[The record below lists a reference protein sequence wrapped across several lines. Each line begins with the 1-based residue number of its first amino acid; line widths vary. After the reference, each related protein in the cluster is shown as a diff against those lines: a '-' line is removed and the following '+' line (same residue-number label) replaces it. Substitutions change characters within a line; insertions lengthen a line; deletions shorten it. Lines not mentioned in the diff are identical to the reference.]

1 MIEFDL
7 SKVEQS
13 MRAFAAR
20 AWHEFQLVP
29 WRLRLLWSR
38 CQDLLYAFVRLLEG
52 PARLAMR
59 VWNTVRPSW
68 PIALA
73 AVVATWLATQTGQG
87 WVVLTSITEDSSA
100 LLKSAALVLITS
112 LAQYLI
118 ALDLMSRYFPFT
130 ANGLSGVRGQLWTAA
145 LISIQTP
152 FWLCVFYLGDAYRA
166 QLVSTAVAGVGAALS
181 GAFVFGVTVALL
193 AAAFFLIGRRL
204 VHIWGSP
211 LSPIMVLD
219 PALRFAKYAVWGAAI
234 LSALCLLFFADAPA
248 QVGPIGVLVIGATIW
263 GVAIAFLVSLI
274 VQRGGAI
281 TVAALIISVG
291 LALSLNRDHHL
302 VRTLEAPPAQI
313 TSAETYASQWL
324 AARQVGADGR
334 DDTPI
339 PAYVII
345 AEGGGMRA
353 ALHTAALLAALD
365 HDPAAHFYDNIY
377 VMSGTSGGALGLA
390 AYAAM
395 KRDEVDPEDVEAF
408 LRTDHLSPLIA
419 GLFLA
424 DAPAE
429 LAPLPHIP
437 DRAEFF
443 ERSLER
449 GWRSVSVGRDAFAQP
464 FAAVLP
470 PAQPRAPDGPPIAPA
485 MLFQTVVA
493 NTGELEMVGTVTF
506 GDGARRSGAPVNV
519 LSHIASDETLS
530 LSAAVDLSA
539 RFPLVSP
546 GGVIETQSD
555 NAANA
560 ERRIYVDGGYFD
572 NSSAASALPAVRQLM
587 RQAAEGCQPERR
599 ADRACLSDRLR
610 IVVIHIFT
618 RTLTAN
624 GSQDVQSE
632 SPVDELSIPL
642 RAFTLA
648 RRVSGHGPAEALC
661 RAVANDVAINWPN
674 GRHYATDSCALVR
687 ELYNDRPQPLYKRS
701 PVPVAPRCTAA
712 DIAQRQA
719 GWMTPGQA
727 LAVAGGAAPDEVVC
741 ALTGRRVPWISAAL
755 DAAERPGDR
764 GFAPLGWY
772 LSGGDDAIIEQAGAR
787 ALLVSRALCVLRTP
801 ADQSVEQCE

>member
-1 MIEFDL
+1 MIEFDF
-7 SKVEQS
+7 SKWKEAT
-13 MRAFAAR
+13 RALGAK
-20 AWHEFQLVP
+20 AWHEVQLIP

-38 CQDLLYAFVRLLEG
+38 GQDLLYALVRLLEH
-52 PARLAMR
+52 PARALMR
-59 VWNTVRPSW
+59 FWNTVRPSW

-73 AVVATWLATQTGQG
+73 AVIASCLATQTGQG
-87 WVVLTSITEDSSA
+87 WIVLTSVAGDGGV
-100 LLKSAALVLITS
+100 LFKSVLFVLITS
-112 LAQYLI
+112 LAQNLI

-130 ANGLSGVRGQLWTAA
+130 ANGLAGVLGQSITAA
-145 LISIQTP
+145 VIALFTP
-152 FWLCVFYLGDAYRA
+152 FALTAFYVGEAYRA
-166 QLVSTAVAGVGAALS
+166 QLISTAVVGES
-181 GAFVFGVTVALL
+181 GAFWAAGVFGGATLL
-193 AAAFFLIGRRL
+193 LGAVFFVIARKF

-219 PALRFAKYAVWGAAI
+219 PALRYAKGFVWTGAIAATI
-234 LSALCLLFFADAPA
+234 WLSFFDDAPA
-248 QVGPIGVLVIGATIW
+248 QAGPIGVLVIGATIW

-281 TVAALIISVG
+281 TGAMLVASVV

-302 VRTLEAPPAQI
+302 VRTIEAPQAQI

-324 AARQVGADGR
+324 AARRVDADGR
-334 DDTPI
+334 DDTLI

-365 HDPAAHFYDNIY
+365 TDSTTHFYDNIY
-377 VMSGTSGGALGLA
+377 LMSGTSGGALGLA

-395 KRDEVDPEDVEAF
+395 KRDRATPQEVENF

-437 DRAEFF
+437 DRAESF

-449 GWRSVSVGRDAFAQP
+449 GWRRIMIGGDAFAQP
-464 FAAVLP
+464 FASVLP
-470 PAQPRAPDGPPIAPA
+470 PARPRAPGGPEIAPA

-493 NTGELEMVGTVTF
+493 NTGELEMVGAITF
-506 GDGARRSGAPVNV
+506 GDGARRTGAPVNV
-519 LSHIASDETLS
+519 LSHLAENETLP

-546 GGVIETQSD
+546 GGVIETRSP
-555 NAANA
+555 AN
-560 ERRIYVDGGYFD
+560 ERRVYVDGGYFD

-587 RQAAEGCQPERR
+587 RQAAEGCQANQRG
-599 ADRACLSDRLR
+599 ACFSDRLR

-618 RTLTAN
+618 RALTSNEA
-624 GSQDVQSE
+624 GAVQPE
-632 SPVDELSIPL
+632 SPIDELSIPL

-661 RAVANDVAINWPN
+661 RAVANEVAINSEN
-674 GRHYATDSCALVR
+674 ERHYATDSCALVR
-687 ELYNDRPQPLYKRS
+687 ELYNDRPYEGFKRS
-701 PVPVAPRCTAA
+701 SVAVAPRCAAA

-727 LAVAGGAAPDEVVC
+727 SAVAGAAAPDEVVC
-741 ALTGRRVPWISAAL
+741 ALTGRRLPWISAAL

-772 LSGGDDAIIEQAGAR
+772 LSGGGDAITEQARAR
-787 ALLVSRALCVLRTP
+787 AAIVARALCVLRTP
-801 ADQSVEQCE
+801 ADQSVEQCG